1 MKRKIKTQEHAG
13 NVEHYERIN
22 LRLKETNE

>member
-1 MKRKIKTQEHAG
+1 MKIKIKTQEHAG
-13 NVEHYERIN
+13 NVEHYERIY